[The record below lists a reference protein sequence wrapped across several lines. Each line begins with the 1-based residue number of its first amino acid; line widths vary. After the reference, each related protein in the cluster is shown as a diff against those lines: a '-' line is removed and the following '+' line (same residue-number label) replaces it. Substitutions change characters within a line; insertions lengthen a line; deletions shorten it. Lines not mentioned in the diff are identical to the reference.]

1 MKAVF
6 VSDRAYLQIA
16 RDEVM
21 NSFPVYSEE
30 EKIYYRDKN
39 GIMQVKLEGHEQ
51 VGSAFKQFHPQ
62 KHESFLFQEGEKHNR
77 LTLTDPEE
85 IAGMRAAIEA
95 RDYIREISC
104 EE

>member
-6 VSDRAYLQIA
+6 ESDRAYLQISKE
-16 RDEVM
+16 EVM
-21 NSFPVYSEE
+21 HSSPVRSEPYT
-30 EKIYYRDKN
+30 YYAESGVKVRGKSEVV
-39 GIMQVKLEGHEQ
+39 GIGFNIQQ
-51 VGSAFKQFHPQ
+51 RYP
-62 KHESFLFQEGEKHNR
+62 ESYLFQEGEKHNR